1 MKEIIQEK
9 LNQAVALLNEQNIDC
24 WLTFVRETSQV
35 HDPALGLLL
44 GFGLTWD
51 SALIITRSGRK
62 IAIVG
67 RFDGDNVRALEAYDE
82 VLTHDTGITQQLRK
96 CLGALN
102 PRNIALNYSLSD
114 SGSDGL
120 TFGMYARLTQMLAG
134 TPYAANFTSAENVV
148 RRLRE
153 RKTATE
159 LARIRRIVAITEQ
172 AYAEL
177 FASPL
182 IGKSEI
188 DIHALSGEVAARLGV
203 GFGWERTN
211 NPIVNAGPHSAV
223 GHSIPGELI
232 AQPGQLLH
240 FDMGL
245 RLDGYCS
252 DLQRVA
258 YIRREGETE
267 APADVMRAWD
277 ACWCA
282 LEAGKAA
289 LKAGVPGWQVDAAAR
304 AEIVRQGYPEYM
316 HAVGHH
322 VGQQAHD
329 GGSLLGPRWEKYG
342 NLPNMPVEAGNVF
355 TLELGTHLSDYGFI
369 GIEEMVL
376 VTDTGADYISTP
388 QRELVIL

>member
-1 MKEIIQEK
+1 
-9 LNQAVALLNEQNIDC
+9 
-24 WLTFVRETSQV
+24 
-35 HDPALGLLL
+35 LL

-51 SALIITRSGRK
+51 SALIVTRSGRK

-67 RFDGDNVRALEAYDE
+67 RFDGDNVRALGAYDE
-82 VLTHDTGITQQLRK
+82 VLTHDTGIALMLRD
-96 CLGALN
+96 CLAQLN
-102 PRNIALNYSLSD
+102 PSNIALNYSLSD

-134 TPYAANFTSAENVV
+134 TPYASGFSSAEGVL

-159 LARIRRIVAITEQ
+159 LARIRRAVDVTEQ
-172 AYAEL
+172 AYAEV
-177 FASPL
+177 FAMPL

-188 DIHALSGEVAARLGV
+188 ELHAICGDIAARHGA
-203 GFGWERTN
+203 GWGWERVN
-211 NPIVNAGPHSAV
+211 NPIVNAGPNSAI
-223 GHSIPGELI
+223 GHGIPGELTV
-232 AQPGQLLH
+232 QPGQILH

-258 YIRREGETE
+258 YIRREGETA
-267 APADVMRAWD
+267 APAEVTRAWD
-277 ACWCA
+277 ACWSA
-282 LEAGKAA
+282 LEVGKAV
-289 LKAGVPGWQVDAAAR
+289 LKAGVKGYEVDAAAR
-304 AEIVRQGYPEYM
+304 AEMVRQGYPEYM
-316 HAVGHH
+316 HALGHH

-342 NLPNMPVEAGNVF
+342 NLPSMPVEAGNVF
-355 TLELGTHLSDYGFI
+355 TLELGTLVQGVGFI

-376 VTDTGADYISTP
+376 VTESGADYISTP
-388 QRELVIL
+388 QRELILI